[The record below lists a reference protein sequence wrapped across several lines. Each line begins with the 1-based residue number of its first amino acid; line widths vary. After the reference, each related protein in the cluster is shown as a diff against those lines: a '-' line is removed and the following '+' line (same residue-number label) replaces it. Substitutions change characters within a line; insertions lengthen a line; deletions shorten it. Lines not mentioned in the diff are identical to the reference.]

1 MSDIEFETDNSLGD
15 LSRGKNN
22 TNNTQG
28 TSGMVRFIMKLG
40 VPNVETANYILIGFA
55 VIILIITA
63 SIIL

>member
-1 MSDIEFETDNSLGD
+1 MSEIEFETDHSLDD

-22 TNNTQG
+22 TNAQG

-40 VPNVETANYILIGFA
+40 APNAETANYILIGFA
-55 VIILIITA
+55 VIILIIAA